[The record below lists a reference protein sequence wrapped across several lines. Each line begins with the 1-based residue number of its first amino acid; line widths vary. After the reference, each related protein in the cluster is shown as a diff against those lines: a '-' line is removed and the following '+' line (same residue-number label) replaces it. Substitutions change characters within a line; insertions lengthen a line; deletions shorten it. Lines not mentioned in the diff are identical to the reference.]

1 MNDEWV
7 ETTVGELLTFEYG
20 KPLPER
26 AREEGSVPVF
36 GSNGVVGHHSE
47 ALVSGPGIVVGR
59 KGTAGS
65 VTWSDKDFFP
75 IDTTFWVRTKQQ
87 TSLDLDLAFVHLLLL
102 HADLPGV
109 CAQTGVP
116 GLNRDRA
123 YEVPVTIPPLS
134 VQRRIVDLMGHLD
147 THLANLEA
155 ELDAATILRGKARQ
169 ILGSG
174 TGRRLIDL
182 AARDGIQI
190 GPFGSQLHAY
200 EYTDQGTPVVMP
212 QDLVDGEIRLEKIKR
227 VPESVAERLSK
238 HRLAAGDIVFPRR
251 GDLSKRAVVVGE
263 QAGWLCGTGCL
274 RFRAADADVSTAL
287 FEAIANDS
295 ATEWLVEHAVGTTM
309 LNLNTTILSG
319 LPVPDWNESTRTLAD
334 AASALGTHIRSLR
347 VEVDAA
353 QETRRQILTSLL
365 SGTVEIPES
374 DDELLGVV

>member
-1 MNDEWV
+1 
-7 ETTVGELLTFEYG
+7 
-20 KPLPER
+20 
-26 AREEGSVPVF
+26 
-36 GSNGVVGHHSE
+36 
-47 ALVSGPGIVVGR
+47 
-59 KGTAGS
+59 
-65 VTWSDKDFFP
+65 
-75 IDTTFWVRTKQQ
+75 
-87 TSLDLDLAFVHLLLL
+87 
-102 HADLPGV
+102 
-109 CAQTGVP
+109 
-116 GLNRDRA
+116 
-123 YEVPVTIPPLS
+123 
-134 VQRRIVDLMGHLD
+134 
-147 THLANLEA
+147 
-155 ELDAATILRGKARQ
+155 
-169 ILGSG
+169 
-174 TGRRLIDL
+174 
-182 AARDGIQI
+182 
-190 GPFGSQLHAY
+190 
-200 EYTDQGTPVVMP
+200 MP

-334 AASALGTHIRSLR
+334 AASALRTHIRSLR